1 MPSASVSPA
10 PYRAPYRAPPQ
21 ASCRAPYRAPGRP
34 PGWLQAASGTP
45 LALERLIHS
54 GSFTASG
61 TLLALELPR
70 RCALPWAPRSQRRR
84 PPHSA
89 TWALMRRPLRWWRHR
104 PLPTRRPCLRP
115 PCPRRP
121 CPRRPCHPREHLIE
135 YNRHPPCPYSRHRA
149 PRASQHRPTSCPAR
163 RLNAARRQAQRPARR
178 LCVATGALVSVPVP
192 RAAARA
198 YRYRWGAVVSTRMQR
213 AAARAYRYRRCSCA
227 TRPCSCTC

>member
-10 PYRAPYRAPPQ
+10 PYRAPYRAPPR

-84 PPHSA
+84 PLHSAMFRA
-89 TWALMRRPLRWWRHR
+89 TWALMRRPLRWRHHR
-104 PLPTRRPCLRP
+104 PLPTRRRA
-115 PCPRRP
+115 

-135 YNRHPPCPYSRHRA
+135 YSRHPPCPYSRHRA

-163 RLNAARRQAQRPARR
+163 RLHAARRPAQRPARR
-178 LCVATGALVSVPVP
+178 LSALVSVPVP
-192 RAAARA
+192 
-198 YRYRWGAVVSTRMQR
+198 R